1 MNMRAL
7 TGLLLL
13 GSLYAEL
20 PPQGITVSQ
29 WVREDYFTSYLGGD
43 LSGLERGA
51 AKAREILAADAKND
65 SARAWLASGKLF
77 LAGRARQAGQI
88 DESNRLFNEA
98 RTEAQTALMSKNPS
112 AIRILGASYVLMADR
127 FTGEQQEALYREG
140 RNLFKIIRQQEGAG
154 LDQMPLHFKGEVL
167 AGQAQAA
174 LRLGLQDEATGLLN
188 EIVKKLPNTHYSQTA
203 EKWLKEPAS
212 AAKSQLV
219 CQSCH
224 DENRLANRLRAL
236 AAARP

>member
-1 MNMRAL
+1 M
-7 TGLLLL
+7 
-13 GSLYAEL
+13 
-20 PPQGITVSQ
+20 
-29 WVREDYFTSYLGGD
+29 
-43 LSGLERGA
+43 
-51 AKAREILAADAKND
+51 
-65 SARAWLASGKLF
+65 
-77 LAGRARQAGQI
+77 
-88 DESNRLFNEA
+88 
-98 RTEAQTALMSKNPS
+98 
-112 AIRILGASYVLMADR
+112 
-127 FTGEQQEALYREG
+127 
-140 RNLFKIIRQQEGAG
+140 
-154 LDQMPLHFKGEVL
+154 L